1 MTLSTTKADICAA
14 VCCRS
19 TDVKGAVFGSLF
31 SALNNAYILGGK
43 SMASIG
49 IIANPQS
56 GKDIRRLVSYATTID
71 NNEKVNICKRIVL
84 AAHGLGIDK
93 VVFMP
98 DTFTMGYSV
107 KYQLEDDRMA
117 CCPIEV
123 QDFNFDASMA
133 DTVQSARMMEEQG
146 VGCIVVLGGDG
157 TSRAAAKGLSKTPIL
172 SISTGTNNV
181 YPVMME
187 GTVAGLAAAAVA
199 MMNDPYSVCIHD
211 KRIKVYV
218 NGEYRDMALIDAVI
232 SDDEFAGAKAIWN
245 PDKMKHIIVT
255 RCHPASIGFSAVPG
269 AHRIVSE
276 SDPLGYAIELG
287 RDRGG
292 IPVKAPIAA
301 GILTPM
307 SIVNQQELP
316 IGSAYTVVAEKPCM
330 IALDGEREVKLF
342 TGDRAEFVISDDGPW
357 RVLPRAAVSKAQE
370 LGMFR
375 G

>member
-1 MTLSTTKADICAA
+1 
-14 VCCRS
+14 
-19 TDVKGAVFGSLF
+19 
-31 SALNNAYILGGK
+31 
-43 SMASIG
+43 MASIG

-84 AAHGLGIDK
+84 AAYGLGIDK
-93 VVFMP
+93 VLFMP

-107 KYQLEDDRMA
+107 KYQLEDDKMA

-123 QDFNFDASMA
+123 LDFDFEASMS
-133 DTVQSARMMEEQG
+133 DTVQAARMMEAEG

-157 TSRAAAKGLSKTPIL
+157 TSRAAAKGLEKTPIL
-172 SISTGTNNV
+172 SVSTGTNNV
-181 YPVMME
+181 YPIMME

-199 MMNDPYSVCIHD
+199 MMDEPYSVCIHD

-218 NGEYRDMALIDAVI
+218 NGEYKDMALIDAVI

-245 PDKMKHIIVT
+245 PAKISHIIVT

-269 AHRIVSE
+269 AHKIVDE
-276 SDPLGYAIELG
+276 REPFGYAVELG
-287 RDRGG
+287 GGG

-307 SIVNQQELP
+307 SVAAQRELP
-316 IGSAYTVVAEKPCM
+316 IGQGYTVVAEKPCM

-342 TGDRAEFVISDDGPW
+342 AGDRVDFVISDDGPW
-357 RVLPRAAVSKAQE
+357 RVIPRLAVSRAQE
-370 LGMFR
+370 LGLFR

>member
-1 MTLSTTKADICAA
+1 
-14 VCCRS
+14 
-19 TDVKGAVFGSLF
+19 
-31 SALNNAYILGGK
+31 
-43 SMASIG
+43 MASIG

-84 AAHGLGIDK
+84 AAYGLGIDK
-93 VVFMP
+93 AVFMP

-107 KYQLEDDRMA
+107 QYQLEDDKMA

-123 QDFNFDASMA
+123 LDFDFDASMA
-133 DTVQSARMMEEQG
+133 DTIQSARMMEAQG

-157 TSRAAAKGLSKTPIL
+157 TSRAAAKGLEKTPIL

-181 YPVMME
+181 YPIMME

-199 MMNDPYSVCIHD
+199 MMDDPYSVCIRD
-211 KRIKVYV
+211 KRIKVFV

-245 PDKMKHIIVT
+245 PAKMRHIIVT

-269 AHRIVSE
+269 AHRIVDE
-276 SDPLGYAIELG
+276 SDPFGYAVELG
-287 RDRGG
+287 DTG

-307 SIVNQQELP
+307 SIINQRELP
-316 IGSAYTVVAEKPCM
+316 IGQVYTVVAEKPCM

-342 TGDRAEFVISDDGPW
+342 AGDRAEFVISDDGPW
-357 RVLPRAAVSKAQE
+357 RVLPRKAVSKAQE